1 MNLGTVYGTLG
12 EKESYFSSCSAVL
25 PIRIMLIWIQDM
37 KKFVSY
43 PDPGRTLIR
52 IQAKTIRIRI
62 LDNDTDPADPD
73 PQHCCWIILA
83 VTAFFGGSASFFRIR
98 TRLLFTLLVQHFV
111 ISFWCHVVQVPFR
124 GPVYDFIFIAFKYL
138 NVTSIRIKLIEEKEK
153 KFITE
158 KFLKQQDSDPHQSDP
173 NLQR

>member
-73 PQHCCWIILA
+73 PQHCC
-83 VTAFFGGSASFFRIR
+83 
-98 TRLLFTLLVQHFV
+98 
-111 ISFWCHVVQVPFR
+111 
-124 GPVYDFIFIAFKYL
+124 
-138 NVTSIRIKLIEEKEK
+138 
-153 KFITE
+153 
-158 KFLKQQDSDPHQSDP
+158 
-173 NLQR
+173 